1 MNPKR
6 IRDFIF
12 NEDNELHDRQFVLVM
27 TITISMWF
35 VILIEL
41 IFAGGTYADIL
52 SLGAGIL
59 LFAVV
64 TWLSVRH
71 RRIRGGAIALSVG
84 LCFIYVPINFFYGGG
99 LHGDAPLWFL
109 YGIFFV
115 SLSLSK
121 KTKLVMLILDGICGV
136 VCWGISYFHPEYII
150 PNSDRLEHIYSVVA
164 LVLISAAISVMIS
177 FQNLLNRKE
186 NERSRKQTEEIEAL
200 NKSQNQF
207 FSSMSHEI
215 RTPINTIIGLNEM
228 ILREDISDEVAE
240 DAANIQAASKM
251 LLHLINDILDMSKF
265 ASGQMQ
271 LTPVNYH
278 PGDMLSEIVA
288 MLWLKAK
295 EKNLEFH
302 VNIAPDI
309 PAELYGDEV
318 RIKQILIN
326 MVNNAIKYTKE
337 GSVSLSIQCGERHN
351 NDLDVVYTVS
361 DTGIGIKKE
370 NIPYL
375 FTAFKRVDE
384 EKNRRIE
391 GTGLGLSIV
400 KQFVDL
406 MGGKIT
412 VNSIYTK
419 GSTFIVEIPQRII
432 GDQQIGEVDVES
444 RNLLNRRKDHKTKF
458 EAPEARILVVD
469 DNASNLMVV
478 NKLLRETKVQI
489 DSVTSGAEAL
499 KKTLNQYYQVIFMD
513 HLMPEMD
520 GIECHRAIRTQVGG
534 RCRHSKVVA
543 LTANAG
549 GEIRA
554 LYEQEGFDGYLVK
567 PVTGDEIEKELYR
580 LLPSDL
586 TIVSGGEDEILS
598 ETISW
603 MKQDQQK
610 RAVAITTESVADLP
624 QEILDQYGIAVL
636 PHLVTT
642 ENGTFK
648 DGIEIETNGL
658 LRYMEDEDKK
668 VITRGPEVGVIEA
681 FFAKQLEGANN
692 IIHLAI
698 SRHVA
703 NSGGVLAMEA
713 AKAFDNVTVIDSGH
727 LSSGQG
733 LMVVEA
739 CRLVEQGKSP
749 EEIVA
754 HLEGVRDRIHTSFIV
769 NNLDFLARQEQI
781 SGNIAGITK
790 SLMARPVLVI
800 KKGKLRVGNVFF
812 GARERAWERYISSVL
827 RRPDNIDKR
836 ILFVT
841 YVGLTKKDMDL
852 IREMILERA
861 SFKNIY
867 FQSASPA
874 IAVNCGPGTFGLL
887 TRDEEWNDKW
897 NDRYK

>member
-1 MNPKR
+1 MDIP
-6 IRDFIF
+6 F
-12 NEDNELHDRQFVLVM
+12 EGAAAE
-27 TITISMWF
+27 TIGSVRRPEVFHI
-35 VILIEL
+35 VPDH
-41 IFAGGTYADIL
+41 FAGVTPKLMVKAGDVVKAGSPLFYDKAFEEMLFTSPVSGTVKEI
-52 SLGAGIL
+52 
-59 LFAVV
+59 
-64 TWLSVRH
+64 VRGD
-71 RRIRGGAIALSVG
+71 RRKIMSI
-84 LCFIYVPINFFYGGG
+84 
-99 LHGDAPLWFL
+99 D
-109 YGIFFV
+109 
-115 SLSLSK
+115 
-121 KTKLVMLILDGICGV
+121 
-136 VCWGISYFHPEYII
+136 
-150 PNSDRLEHIYSVVA
+150 
-164 LVLISAAISVMIS
+164 
-177 FQNLLNRKE
+177 
-186 NERSRKQTEEIEAL
+186 IEA
-200 NKSQNQF
+200 
-207 FSSMSHEI
+207 
-215 RTPINTIIGLNEM
+215 
-228 ILREDISDEVAE
+228 
-240 DAANIQAASKM
+240 DAKLAYE
-251 LLHLINDILDMSKF
+251 KF
-265 ASGQMQ
+265 
-271 LTPVNYH
+271 
-278 PGDMLSEIVA
+278 E
-288 MLWLKAK
+288 
-295 EKNLEFH
+295 
-302 VNIAPDI
+302 
-309 PAELYGDEV
+309 
-318 RIKQILIN
+318 
-326 MVNNAIKYTKE
+326 
-337 GSVSLSIQCGERHN
+337 
-351 NDLDVVYTVS
+351 
-361 DTGIGIKKE
+361 
-370 NIPYL
+370 
-375 FTAFKRVDE
+375 
-384 EKNRRIE
+384 
-391 GTGLGLSIV
+391 
-400 KQFVDL
+400 
-406 MGGKIT
+406 
-412 VNSIYTK
+412 
-419 GSTFIVEIPQRII
+419 I
-432 GDQQIGEVDVES
+432 GD
-444 RNLLNRRKDHKTKF
+444 LPK
-458 EAPEARILVVD
+458 PEILYED
-469 DNASNLMVV
+469 DYLMVV